1 MAVTWAQFKAGIRQ
15 EESGGNYHVVN
26 SIGAVGAY
34 QVMKANIPS
43 WTKRALGYSMT
54 WQQYRDSPAAQDRVA
69 DVILGGYFKQ
79 YGAEGAAAMWFSG
92 QPDPNKVGSDGG
104 TTIRNYVNNVIR
116 LSQGQPSPGNS
127 GSVGGSGSSAVAAP
141 GETRMT
147 PEETAEE
154 YGFVQSLFNAVPELK
169 DLFGKALKGGWS
181 KEKFQAELRDK
192 KWFKTHSQSER
203 DYLVLQYGD
212 PATAKQKLQQAVNQ
226 AWQLAASLGGGVS
239 KTAISTAAYNIVAK
253 GWTNADAQY
262 YLGQYVTFKSGGAG
276 GTAGQA
282 LDQLHQFS
290 YNMGIKNS
298 DKWYQDFARNI
309 ARGTSTAEDAQSA
322 IRKQA
327 MSLFPQWQKQI
338 EGGQTVA
345 DIANPYMQ
353 SMAQILEI
361 SPGSVN
367 LFDPT
372 IKKALQYKD
381 PKTGYNT
388 AQPIWSFETTLRSD
402 PRWKSTKNAQDSM
415 MQAAHQVLT
424 DFGVRY

>member
-15 EESGGNYHVVN
+15 EESGGDYHVVN

-34 QVMKANIPS
+34 QVMKGNVPS

-54 WQQYRDSPAAQDRVA
+54 WQQFRDSPAAQDRVA
-69 DVILGGYFKQ
+69 DVILGGYYKQ
-79 YGAEGAAAMWFSG
+79 YGPEGAAAMWFSG
-92 QPDPNKVGSDGG
+92 QPNPNKVGSDGS
-104 TTIRNYVNNVIR
+104 TTIRSYVNNVMS
-116 LSQGQPSPGNS
+116 LSGQQPSS
-127 GSVGGSGSSAVAAP
+127 GSSGSSGSSAAASP

-147 PEETAEE
+147 PSETAES
-154 YGFVQSLFNAVPELK
+154 YGFVQALFNANPELK
-169 DLFGKALKGGWS
+169 KLFGQAVKGQWTS
-181 KEKFQAELRDK
+181 QKFQASLRDT
-192 KWFKTHSQSER
+192 KWFKTHSQTER
-203 DYLVLQYGD
+203 DYLTLQYGD
-212 PATAKQKLQQAVNQ
+212 PATAKLKLAQAVTR
-226 AWQLAASLGGGVS
+226 AKTLAASLGSGVS
-239 KTAISTAAYNIVAK
+239 SQAISTAAYNIVAK
-253 GWTNADAQY
+253 GWTNQDAQY
-262 YLGQYVTFKSGGAG
+262 YLGQYITFKNDGTGGS
-276 GTAGQA
+276 AGQA
-282 LDQLHQFS
+282 LDTLHQFS
-290 YNMGIKNS
+290 YSMGIKNS

-309 ARGTSTAEDAQSA
+309 ARGSSTAEDAESA

-353 SMAQILEI
+353 SMSQILEI
-361 SPGSVN
+361 PPGSVN

-381 PKTGYNT
+381 PKSGQNT

-415 MQAAHQVLT
+415 MQAAHQVLS